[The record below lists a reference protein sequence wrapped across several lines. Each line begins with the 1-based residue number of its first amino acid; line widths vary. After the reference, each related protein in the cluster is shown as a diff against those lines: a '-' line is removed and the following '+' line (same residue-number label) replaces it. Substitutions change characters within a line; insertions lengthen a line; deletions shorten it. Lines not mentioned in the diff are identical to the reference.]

1 MRLKQSSWVWTVSKI
16 TILIKALWRN
26 LQIFHANL
34 MANFHTCAATPY
46 NIQRPRARRGS
57 KQKEKRKY
65 FYDLFTRTTVYFS
78 ATIIYRRPSTYYCCV
93 HCFFFVPSFFDLL
106 SSPECAAIIS
116 RVLSPTY
123 IFLGNVIRVVLILR
137 RDLPQT
143 VCHKTLS
150 ISTLIFTMISHKT
163 RLNNWIKLVEF
174 PAHIAQAAVITT
186 LCF

>member
-93 HCFFFVPSFFDLL
+93 HCFFFRSLFFWPFKFPRVRSHNFTGSEPHIHFSWKRDSRCFNPSTGPAANCVP
-106 SSPECAAIIS
+106 
-116 RVLSPTY
+116 
-123 IFLGNVIRVVLILR
+123 
-137 RDLPQT
+137 
-143 VCHKTLS
+143 
-150 ISTLIFTMISHKT
+150 
-163 RLNNWIKLVEF
+163 
-174 PAHIAQAAVITT
+174 
-186 LCF
+186 